1 MFPSTS
7 QIRRVIMQ
15 FIPLTFG
22 LSIWHDFSF
31 TIRPRI
37 CSALHSIM
45 CTPFQEKPST
55 NNYAQNT
62 MKGSE
67 KNALQYDQQK
77 EIVVSTRET

>member
-7 QIRRVIMQ
+7 QIRRVIVQ

-22 LSIWHDFSF
+22 PLIHDFSF

-67 KNALQYDQQK
+67 KNALQYDQQR

>member
-7 QIRRVIMQ
+7 QICQVIVQ

-22 LSIWHDFSF
+22 PSIWHDFSF
-31 TIRPRI
+31 TIRPKI
-37 CSALHSIM
+37 CSTLHSIM
-45 CTPFQEKPST
+45 RTPFQEKPST

-62 MKGSE
+62 MKGSK
-67 KNALQYDQQK
+67 KNALQYDKQK

>member
-7 QIRRVIMQ
+7 QIRRMIVQ

-22 LSIWHDFSF
+22 PSIWHEFSF
-31 TIRPRI
+31 TIRPKI
-37 CSALHSIM
+37 CSALHNIM

-62 MKGSE
+62 MKGLE

>member
-7 QIRRVIMQ
+7 QIRRVIVQ

-22 LSIWHDFSF
+22 HDFSF
-31 TIRPRI
+31 TIRPKI

-62 MKGSE
+62 MKVSE

>member
-7 QIRRVIMQ
+7 QIRQVTVQ

-22 LSIWHDFSF
+22 PSIWHDFSF

-55 NNYAQNT
+55 KNYAENT